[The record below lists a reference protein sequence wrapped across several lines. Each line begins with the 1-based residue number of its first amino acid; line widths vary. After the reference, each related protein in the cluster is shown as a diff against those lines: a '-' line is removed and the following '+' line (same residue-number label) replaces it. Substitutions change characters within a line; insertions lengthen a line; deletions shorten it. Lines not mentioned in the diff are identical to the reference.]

1 MERGLL
7 WLPLLFAFFWLAW
20 SGWNE
25 YQKIEAYRNWAGEFE
40 RAKYDIYSVLGQKG
54 TDLTWGKP
62 TRKGPI
68 DLQTF
73 SLKDVQSIH
82 LSVDEKAV
90 DLEQLPN
97 KGRAIAIEF
106 VLPQPT
112 ASIKVP
118 FTEIPL
124 AAEWGKFLQKEL
136 QRLRLEPAD

>member
-40 RAKYDIYSVLGQKG
+40 RAKYDIYAVLGQKG

-73 SLKDVQSIH
+73 SLKDVQSIR